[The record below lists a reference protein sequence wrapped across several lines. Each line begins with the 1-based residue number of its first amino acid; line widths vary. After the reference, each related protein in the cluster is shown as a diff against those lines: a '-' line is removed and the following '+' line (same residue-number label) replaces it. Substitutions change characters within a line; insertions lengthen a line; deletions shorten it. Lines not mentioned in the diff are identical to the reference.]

1 MSYDPIDGPCAEC
14 KSDEVCCDHRGR
26 ALCQDC
32 WHAARYREMPYVV
45 VRDADGYVVG
55 SANRFG
61 ASTRL
66 KEEAE
71 AAAAEMTE
79 EEARVFA
86 LYQKDATDP
95 ASDESARAHWAG
107 VVAHAEAIGIGW
119 RTYSAK
125 PAECWYGDR
134 IAHPGYME
142 RRRAGIVA
150 AHPEYADKDTEG

>member
-32 WHAARYREMPYVV
+32 C
-45 VRDADGYVVG
+45 VVG